1 MMELEK
7 ELEQFRQEAQ
17 RLKAG
22 RQGGSLP
29 FPQALRAFAVRYATH
44 TLEAGGTVV
53 EAAQRLGVSAPT
65 LYEWRKG
72 RTPGRPRVKPPE
84 KSQALVPVRVAER
97 AAQGA
102 ATELQPVVV
111 SPSGWRIEGL
121 SVESAAQL
129 LGRLGC

>member
-1 MMELEK
+1 MAMEK
-7 ELEQFRQEAQ
+7 ELEQFLQEAQ

-44 TLEAGGTVV
+44 TLEAGETVV

-84 KSQALVPVRVAER
+84 KSQALVAVRVAER
-97 AAQGA
+97 
-102 ATELQPVVV
+102 EYRKDR
-111 SPSGWRIEGL
+111 SPLRRSGREQSGK
-121 SVESAAQL
+121 
-129 LGRLGC
+129 